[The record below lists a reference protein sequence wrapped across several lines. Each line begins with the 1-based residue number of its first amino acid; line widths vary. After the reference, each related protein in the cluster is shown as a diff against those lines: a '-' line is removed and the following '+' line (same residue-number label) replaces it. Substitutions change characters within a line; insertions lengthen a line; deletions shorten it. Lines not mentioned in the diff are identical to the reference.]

1 MKKLIA
7 ILLTLTFVLSVS
19 VFAGTI
25 TPGYSEQKTVTATY
39 RATDAPVYSVDI
51 TWGSMVFVY
60 AEKSAGLWDP
70 ETHTYSNAVTEG
82 WQYPVDSTSGLAA
95 NEIKIT
101 NHSNA
106 EIGYTVT
113 FTPASIVSN
122 TNNGLTYSLQNSS
135 DTIGSAVGTTVDNA
149 PYKKASLTLEGETP
163 QEQFNVGDITVQIAS

>member
-7 ILLTLTFVLSVS
+7 ILLSLTFVLSVS
-19 VFAGTI
+19 VCAGTI
-25 TPGYSEQKTVTATY
+25 MPGYSEQKTVTATY

-60 AEKSAGLWDP
+60 AKKSAGLWDP

-113 FTPASIVSN
+113 FAPSST
-122 TNNGLTYSLQNSS
+122 LTRS
-135 DTIGSAVGTTVDNA
+135 DTSYTLEKDTDTIATAVGTSIDNA
-149 PYKKASLTLEGETP
+149 PYKIARLVLNGETP
-163 QEQFNVGDITVQIAS
+163 SESFDVGTLNVTISTQ